1 MAAAGEPAGF
11 CHPGFLTCGYSPGGF
26 ADLHILF
33 SSVLTVSRVRS
44 VSGGTET
51 EQNSA
56 MTRNVGTTA
65 LHRSAWQPVRL
76 SKDLHAG
83 HTLALHGVSAD
94 DVAVIIERHRPD
106 G

>member
-1 MAAAGEPAGF
+1 
-11 CHPGFLTCGYSPGGF
+11 
-26 ADLHILF
+26 
-33 SSVLTVSRVRS
+33 
-44 VSGGTET
+44 
-51 EQNSA
+51 